1 MGTTNID
8 VIQTQQIND
17 LQNDVVA
24 LKDEVNKCVS
34 DITELRNKIV
44 SMKTLLNTV
53 RTEVEDI
60 DDLIT
65 KDNSSSSGYSSSSNS
80 GNGILK
86 KIKLLE
92 DACSIFMDNT
102 LVPENSQNGYWQRL
116 ALSVNP
122 STLSVNPDT
131 PLGTYTAAS
140 TSNETDPASQTSSSV
155 SVTGVY
161 SSTTQKVVTIQDDSA
176 TRAREVARSTL
187 TKLRDL

>member
-53 RTEVEDI
+53 RTEVENI

-65 KDNSSSSGYSSSSNS
+65 KDNSSSSGYSSSGNS

-92 DACSIFMDNT
+92 DACSIFM
-102 LVPENSQNGYWQRL
+102 QNPLTTTNQSYWQPL

-122 STLSVNPDT
+122 STLSVNPD
-131 PLGTYTAAS
+131 PSPGTYTAAS
-140 TSNETDPASQTSSSV
+140 TSNETDPASQTSSAV

-161 SSTTQKVVTIQDDSA
+161 SATQQKVVTIQDDSA

-187 TKLRDL
+187 TRLRDI